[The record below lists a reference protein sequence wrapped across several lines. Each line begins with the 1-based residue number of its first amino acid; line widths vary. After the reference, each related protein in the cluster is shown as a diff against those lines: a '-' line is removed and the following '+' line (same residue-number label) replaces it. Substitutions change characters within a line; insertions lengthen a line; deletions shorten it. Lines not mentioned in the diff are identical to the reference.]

1 MSTPPDLPATGG
13 EPERAI
19 ENPTSPGPDSSPV
32 EKRPADSAV
41 FAPDHRGMR
50 TAVISALVAAV
61 VGAGVGVGSYAALD
75 ERNHAGTEPISVSTQ
90 PAPAVNGTVAAAATV
105 ISPSVVT
112 IGVTG
117 TSGSGTGSGVLIRAD
132 GHVLTNN
139 HVITLGGASA
149 ATANQISV
157 TLSSGQAL
165 AASVVGT
172 DAIDDLAVIKL
183 TGTAKGLAVATFAP
197 SSSLQVGQSVVAV
210 GAPLGLSNTV
220 TSGIISA
227 LARPV
232 QAGSNGE
239 AIFNAIQ
246 TDAAINPGNSGGP
259 LVDLNGHVVGINS
272 AIATAGSST
281 GDGTSTGNIGIG
293 FAISSDQA
301 TRIAAE
307 LIATGHA
314 THATIGVTVESA
326 PAAQAGGPTSAA
338 GATITAVT
346 PNGPAAKAGLESGDV
361 ITAVGKQRVDDT
373 IGLIAAVRSHTPG
386 QAVQLTVN
394 HNGTSRVVRVTLA
407 ATAS

>member
-75 ERNHAGTEPISVSTQ
+75 ERNHAGTEPKSVSTQ
-90 PAPAVNGTVAAAATV
+90 PAQTAPTVNGTVAAAATV

-112 IGVTG
+112 IGVSG

-149 ATANQISV
+149 ATANQITV

-183 TGTAKGLAVATFAP
+183 TGTAKGLAAATFAP

-232 QAGSNGE
+232 QAGTNGE

-281 GDGTSTGNIGIG
+281 GDGTSTGTSG
-293 FAISSDQA
+293 
-301 TRIAAE
+301 
-307 LIATGHA
+307 
-314 THATIGVTVESA
+314 SA
-326 PAAQAGGPTSAA
+326 SRSPPIKRPASR
-338 GATITAVT
+338 
-346 PNGPAAKAGLESGDV
+346 PN
-361 ITAVGKQRVDDT
+361 
-373 IGLIAAVRSHTPG
+373 
-386 QAVQLTVN
+386 
-394 HNGTSRVVRVTLA
+394 
-407 ATAS
+407 